1 MQSSVKKLQA
11 VKQLSSQDKV
21 TKFEFLIDLQRM
33 DAKIDKTSIFRAQ
46 IRLVGV
52 FKQMSK
58 KYEVVQPH
66 QDGQTLEALI
76 EFQKEDNFS
85 KSTIFQ
91 KAKDGSFQPKNVLL
105 EIICND
111 EVVSTNEINLTNYIE
126 CEQATP
132 VKLELEGSV
141 ASSLEFTI
149 KMWKFGD
156 PEPMLDNFKQGLA
169 QKFGL
174 DMPKI
179 EEGSSASHS
188 TQNTELKEEMDKLK
202 VENANLKNELEA
214 KTREAYLEI
223 ERLKKAQKE
232 KEESTEGL
240 KNQHSVELENLKSN
254 LQLSLKMVHQTELDS
269 MKNKI
274 KGENENLL
282 ENLKA

>member
-1 MQSSVKKLQA
+1 M
-11 VKQLSSQDKV
+11 
-21 TKFEFLIDLQRM
+21 
-33 DAKIDKTSIFRAQ
+33 
-46 IRLVGV
+46 
-52 FKQMSK
+52 
-58 KYEVVQPH
+58 
-66 QDGQTLEALI
+66 
-76 EFQKEDNFS
+76 
-85 KSTIFQ
+85 
-91 KAKDGSFQPKNVLL
+91 LL

-188 TQNTELKEEMDKLK
+188 T
-202 VENANLKNELEA
+202 
-214 KTREAYLEI
+214 
-223 ERLKKAQKE
+223 
-232 KEESTEGL
+232 
-240 KNQHSVELENLKSN
+240 
-254 LQLSLKMVHQTELDS
+254 
-269 MKNKI
+269 
-274 KGENENLL
+274 
-282 ENLKA
+282 